1 MNVEEAVRER
11 GSGCVMVEKLG
22 SADVSANFV
31 SVMNNRCRDFN
42 RIFVF
47 FEDWRTMAVNV
58 TRSRMV
64 SLFGFTGPNR
74 YRIRF

>member
-1 MNVEEAVRER
+1 MSRKPFESVDRDALWLK
-11 GSGCVMVEKLG
+11 S
-22 SADVSANFV
+22 SADVSASFV

-47 FEDWRTMAVNV
+47 FEDWRTMAVND

>member
-22 SADVSANFV
+22 SADVSASFV

-47 FEDWRTMAVNV
+47 FENDGGKRYSFKDGFSFRFHRT
-58 TRSRMV
+58 
-64 SLFGFTGPNR
+64 
-74 YRIRF
+74 

>member
-47 FEDWRTMAVNV
+47 FEDWRTMAVND

-74 YRIRF
+74 YRIRS